1 MRRSVT
7 LFAFLAVFSALALA
21 ESWQGRLVDATCYD
35 QQKSAATCDPTSST
49 TSFALFVANKPLKL
63 DAAGNSKAAE
73 AIKSRAD
80 RSSDPNK
87 PATGQVMA
95 KVTGTQDG
103 ESGVK
108 VESIVIQ

>member
-1 MRRSVT
+1 MRRSLT
-7 LFAFLAVFSALALA
+7 LFACVAVFSALALA
-21 ESWQGRLVDATCYD
+21 ESWQGRLVDASCYD

-49 TSFALFVANKPLKL
+49 TSFALFVANKPFKL
-63 DAAGNSKAAE
+63 DATGNSKAAE

-80 RSSDPNK
+80 RSADPNK
-87 PATGQVMA
+87 PASNQVMA

-103 ESGVK
+103 ESGLK